1 MTEQRM
7 AAPVDAASAGGDGS
21 SAERTLGQLVADA
34 TRDLS
39 EIVRAEIA
47 LAKAELSQDVKNG
60 ATAGGLFGAAGYLGL
75 LASITAVIT
84 VGYAL
89 TETGLPAW
97 AAFLIVT
104 VGLLLLAGVLVLI
117 GRSRI
122 RRLGPPERAIRS
134 TRETIAAVRPTSPG
148 R

>member
-1 MTEQRM
+1 MTEQQ
-7 AAPVDAASAGGDGS
+7 AAVSMDGARG

-39 EIVRAEIA
+39 EIVHAEIA
-47 LAKAELSQDVKNG
+47 LAKAELREDVKNG
-60 ATAGGLFGAAGYLGL
+60 ALAGGMFGAAGYLGL

-104 VGLLLLAGVLVLI
+104 AGLLLLAGLLVLV

-122 RRLGPPERAIRS
+122 RRVGPPERAIR
-134 TRETIAAVRPTSPG
+134 TARETIAVVRPNSLG

>member
-1 MTEQRM
+1 MTEQQ
-7 AAPVDAASAGGDGS
+7 AAIPVDGAAGS
-21 SAERTLGQLVADA
+21 PERTLGQLVADA

-39 EIVRAEIA
+39 EIVRAELA
-47 LAKAELSQDVKNG
+47 LAKAELREDVKNG
-60 ATAGGLFGAAGYLGL
+60 AMAGGMFGAAGYLGL

-104 VGLLLLAGVLVLI
+104 VGLLLIAGLLVLI

-122 RRLGPPERAIRS
+122 RRVGPPERAIRT
-134 TRETIAAVRPTSPG
+134 TRETLAAVRPNSAG

>member
-1 MTEQRM
+1 MTEQQATM
-7 AAPVDAASAGGDGS
+7 SVDGAQE

-39 EIVRAEIA
+39 EIVRAELA
-47 LAKAELSQDVKNG
+47 LAKAEIREDVKNG
-60 ATAGGLFGAAGYLGL
+60 AMAGGLFGAAGYLGL

-89 TETGLPAW
+89 TGTGLPAW

-104 VGLLLLAGVLVLI
+104 AGLLVIAGILVLI
-117 GRSRI
+117 GVSRI
-122 RRLGPPERAIRS
+122 RRVGPPERAIRT
-134 TRETIAAVRPTSPG
+134 TRETLAAVRPNSAG

>member
-1 MTEQRM
+1 MTEQQ
-7 AAPVDAASAGGDGS
+7 AAIPVDGAAGS
-21 SAERTLGQLVADA
+21 PERTLGQLVADA

-39 EIVRAEIA
+39 EIVRAELA
-47 LAKAELSQDVKNG
+47 LAKAELREDVKNG
-60 ATAGGLFGAAGYLGL
+60 AMAGGLFGAAGYLGL

-104 VGLLLLAGVLVLI
+104 VGLLLIAGMLVLI
-117 GRSRI
+117 GRSRS
-122 RRLGPPERAIRS
+122 RRVGPPERAIRT
-134 TRETIAAVRPTSPG
+134 TRETLAAVRPNSAG

>member
-1 MTEQRM
+1 MTEQRT
-7 AAPVDAASAGGDGS
+7 ATSGSDGAP

-34 TRDLS
+34 THDMS

-47 LAKAELSQDVKNG
+47 LAKAELSQDVKNAG
-60 ATAGGLFGAAGYLGL
+60 VAGGMFGAAGYLGL
-75 LASITAVIT
+75 LASITAVIA

-89 TETGLPAW
+89 TETGLAPW

-104 VGLLLLAGVLVLI
+104 VALLLIAGPLALI
-117 GRSRI
+117 GRSRVK
-122 RRLGPPERAIRS
+122 RVGPPERAIRT
-134 TRETIAAVRPTSPG
+134 TRETIAAVRPGSNG